1 MTGRQRND
9 DDVSTTCSDF
19 SRSDNRVGCV
29 VTAFH
34 DHIRLKQSNEL
45 ERCVLLKQRNG
56 IDHCQGSKDV
66 HPLSTGSDRPGGALE
81 PLHRVIAVDA
91 DDERVTVSSRANEHI
106 DVPRMEKVEHAIGE
120 NDATLLPLTPVHE
133 RLPRHRFSL
142 RGERTQYVHSVWGE
156 KRMSRTI
163 SGISTRS

>member
-19 SRSDNRVGCV
+19 RRSDNSVGSV
-29 VTAFH
+29 ITAFD
-34 DHIRLKQSNEL
+34 DHIRLQQSNEL
-45 ERCVLLKQRNG
+45 ERCVLLEQRNG
-56 IDHCQGSKDV
+56 IDHGEGSEDV
-66 HPLSTGSDRPGGALE
+66 HPLSTGSDRPGGTLE

-91 DDERVTVSSRANEHI
+91 DDERITVRSRANEHI
-106 DVPRMEKVEHAIGE
+106 DMPRMEKIEHAVGE
-120 NDATLLPLTPVHE
+120 NDATLLPLAPVHKHW
-133 RLPRHRFSL
+133 PRHRFSL
-142 RGERTQYVHSVWGE
+142 RVERTQYVHSAWGE